1 MSAQTLIAAA
11 SAILA
16 GGSAWTQHA
25 NAKNAAGKFVP
36 TMSADA
42 VAWDVF
48 GALQKAHYDSGNP
61 SFADYND
68 AYRLMKSRIPATARS
83 RDMEAFNDEV
93 STFAEVAVLFA

>member
-11 SAILA
+11 NAILA
-16 GGSAWTQHA
+16 GGSAWAQRA

-36 TMSADA
+36 ILSADA

-48 GALQKAHYDSGNP
+48 GALRKAHHDSGNQTY
-61 SFADYND
+61 ADYNA
-68 AYRLMKSRIPATARS
+68 AYTLMMSRIPVTARS

-93 STFAEVAVLFA
+93 STFAELAVLFA